1 MVVMRVALFLAA
13 LSTLAFAAPK
23 RILYITHTAGF
34 RHGSIETSARVMTE
48 VAARTGVLEI
58 VHTEDLAALAPG
70 RLRDFDA
77 IFFFTSGELPLSDEQ
92 KTAFLD
98 FISSG
103 KGFGGAHSA
112 TDTLYNWPEYG
123 DLIGGYFDGHPW
135 TQEAGID
142 VEDSEHPASRSL
154 APSFRLL
161 EEFYQFRAFS
171 RDKVRVL
178 MTLDTSTVDRNAPGV
193 NRTDDD
199 FALAWVKPHGAGR
212 VFYTALGH
220 FDETWLDPRFQK
232 MLEGALLWLAGEVD
246 GAATPYRPAPRITR
260 VANLGASE
268 EETITSVG
276 YLVVSGE
283 DLTSGSTM
291 VGAAR
296 PLKLA
301 GTKVT
306 LNGAALPLVLATPK
320 AVVAELPSTLP
331 EGDAAD
337 VEIVSGSIERSGPRR
352 VTLRRPPA
360 Q

>member
-1 MVVMRVALFLAA
+1 MRVALLLAA

-23 RILYITHTAGF
+23 RILYLTHTAGF

-48 VAARTGVLEI
+48 VAGRTGVLEV
-58 VHTEDLAALAPG
+58 VHTEDLSALAPD
-70 RLRDFDA
+70 RLREFDA

-92 KTAFLD
+92 KAALLD
-98 FISSG
+98 FVRGG

-142 VEDSEHPASRSL
+142 VEDSQHPASRPL

-171 RDKVRVL
+171 RDHVRVL
-178 MTLDTSTVDRNAPGV
+178 MTLDTSTVDRNAPGI

-199 FALAWVKPHGAGR
+199 FALAWVKPYGAGR

-220 FDETWLDPRFQK
+220 FDETWLDARFQA
-232 MLEGALLWLAGEVD
+232 MLEGALLWLTGEINGD
-246 GAATPYRPAPRITR
+246 AAPHRPAPRITR

-268 EETITSVG
+268 EETITSGG

-283 DLTSGSTM
+283 DLTGGSTM
-291 VGAAR
+291 VGATR

-320 AVVAELPSTLP
+320 AVVAELPAMLAD
-331 EGDAAD
+331 GDAAD
-337 VEIVSGSIERSGPRR
+337 VEVISGSIEHSAPHR
-352 VTLRRPPA
+352 VTLRHPPA